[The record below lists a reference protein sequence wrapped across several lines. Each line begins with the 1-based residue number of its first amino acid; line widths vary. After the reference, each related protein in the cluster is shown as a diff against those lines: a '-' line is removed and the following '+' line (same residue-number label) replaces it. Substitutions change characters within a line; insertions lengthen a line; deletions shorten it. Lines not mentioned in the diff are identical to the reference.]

1 MLEYRIEKWNQDLI
15 EELKP
20 LTERHYQEVAL
31 DKQHIPLA
39 PDWTRYTK
47 IAELGS
53 LLVVGAR
60 DKDKLVGYSVF
71 YISEMMHYMTTLSAS
86 NDVVYLAPEY
96 RTGFAG
102 VKLIKASE
110 TALKARGVT
119 KVIWHVKFAKDFRKI
134 LYRMGYCDE
143 DAVVGKIIK
152 D

>member
-1 MLEYRIEKWNQDLI
+1 MLEYRIETWDENLI

-31 DKQHIPLA
+31 HKAHIPLK

-47 IAELGS
+47 LADMNA
-53 LLVVGAR
+53 LLVIGVR
-60 DKDKLVGYSVF
+60 DAGKLVGYSVF
-71 YISEMMHYMTTLSAS
+71 FISSMMHYMTTLSAS
-86 NDVVYLAPEY
+86 NDVIYLAPEY
-96 RTGFAG
+96 RNGFAG

-110 TALKARGVT
+110 AALKERGIT
-119 KVIWHVKFAKDFRKI
+119 KVLWHVKFAKDFRKI